1 MRWLF
6 AILLPPVAVL
16 MCYRPISAILNAVL
30 CLLLWFP
37 GVIHAC
43 LVVSQFYADQRNKKL
58 GKVMAGAIN
67 QQTAVIQA
75 HAAAQAARQA
85 VPPVLPPARR

>member
-1 MRWLF
+1 MRYLF

-37 GVIHAC
+37 AVIHAC
-43 LVVSQFYADQRNKKL
+43 LIVSQFQADQRAKKL
-58 GKVMAGAIN
+58 GRTTAGAIGR
-67 QQTAVIQA
+67 QTAAIVLQPIA
-75 HAAAQAARQA
+75 KAQ
-85 VPPVLPPARR
+85 